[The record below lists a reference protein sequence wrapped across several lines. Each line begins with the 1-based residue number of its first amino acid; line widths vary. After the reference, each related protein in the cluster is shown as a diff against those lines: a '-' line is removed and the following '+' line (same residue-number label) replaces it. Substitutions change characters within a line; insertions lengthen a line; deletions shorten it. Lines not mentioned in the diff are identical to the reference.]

1 MKNLLLPALLAL
13 GAAASTAQ
21 AERKAQQVWADTC
34 AYCHVSG
41 IGPALLGRQ
50 LPPAMIQVL
59 ARYGSRQMPAFRD
72 SEISDAELTA
82 LADWISQ
89 QPDLP
94 KEEKSHA
101 AP

>member
-1 MKNLLLPALLAL
+1 MKSVLLPTLLAL
-13 GAAASTAQ
+13 GTVAPTAQ

-34 AYCHVSG
+34 AYCHLNG

-50 LPPAMIQVL
+50 LPPAMVQAL

-72 SEISDAELTA
+72 SEISNAELTA

-89 QPDLP
+89 QPAP
-94 KEEKSHA
+94 TEEQPHE

>member
-1 MKNLLLPALLAL
+1 MKSVLLPTLLAL
-13 GAAASTAQ
+13 GTVAPTAQ

-34 AYCHVSG
+34 AYCHLNG

-50 LPPAMIQVL
+50 LPPAMVQAL
-59 ARYGSRQMPAFRD
+59 ARYGSRQMPAFRN

-89 QPDLP
+89 QPAP
-94 KEEKSHA
+94 TKEQPHE